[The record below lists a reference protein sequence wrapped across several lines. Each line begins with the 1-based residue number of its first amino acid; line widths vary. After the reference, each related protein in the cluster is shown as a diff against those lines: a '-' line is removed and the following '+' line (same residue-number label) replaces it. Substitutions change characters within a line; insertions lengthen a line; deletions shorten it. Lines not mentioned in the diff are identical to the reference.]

1 MAISI
6 AYSLDGKI
14 YYLATKIAHCIGT
27 EFCQAKSRHM
37 TNLTA
42 VTLTRYRIAEQSLGL
57 LRILRSGLG

>member
-1 MAISI
+1 MWQYQ
-6 AYSLDGKI
+6 YSLDGKI

-27 EFCQAKSRHM
+27 EFCQAMSRHM
-37 TNLTA
+37 TNLTAA